1 MMIKAMSQ
9 AGLNLF
15 IPMELLI
22 NSLNALS
29 LSEKRQI
36 SQLLNE
42 AIAQAEEENWREDE
56 ATKREIQLVRDE
68 YANGNYSEFSNIKEQ
83 LKQGSIKRAERD
95 LGLVEEW
102 FNLEEEAC

>member
-1 MMIKAMSQ
+1 MIKAMSQ
-9 AGLNLF
+9 TGLNLF

-29 LSEKRQI
+29 LSEKQ
-36 SQLLNE
+36 QLWRILDE
-42 AIAQAEEENWREDE
+42 AIADAEEDDWREDE
-56 ATKREIQLVRDE
+56 ETKKEIQLVRDE
-68 YANGNYSEFSNIKEQ
+68 YANGSYSKSSNIKEQ
-83 LKQGSIKRAERD
+83 LKQGAIKRAERD

>member
-1 MMIKAMSQ
+1 MSQ
-9 AGLNLF
+9 TRLNLF

-42 AIAQAEEENWREDE
+42 AIADNEEENWREDE
-56 ATKREIQLVRDE
+56 ETKKEIQLVRDE
-68 YANGNYSEFSNIKEQ
+68 YANGSYSKFSNIKEQ
-83 LKQGSIKRAERD
+83 LKQGSITRAERD

-102 FNLEEEAC
+102 FNLEEEAY

>member
-1 MMIKAMSQ
+1 MIKAMSQ
-9 AGLNLF
+9 TGLNLF

-29 LSEKRQI
+29 LSEKQ
-36 SQLLNE
+36 QLWRILDE
-42 AIAQAEEENWREDE
+42 AIADAEEDDWREDE
-56 ATKREIQLVRDE
+56 ETKKEIQLVRDE
-68 YANGNYSEFSNIKEQ
+68 YATGNYSKFSNIKEQ

-102 FNLEEEAC
+102 FNLEEEAY

>member
-1 MMIKAMSQ
+1 MSQ
-9 AGLNLF
+9 TGLNLF

-22 NSLNALS
+22 NSFNALS

-42 AIAQAEEENWREDE
+42 AIADAEEENWREDE
-56 ATKREIQLVRDE
+56 ETKKEIQLVRHE
-68 YANGNYSEFSNIKEQ
+68 YATGNYSKYSNIKEQ
-83 LKQGSIKRAERD
+83 LKQGSITRAERD

-102 FNLEEEAC
+102 FNLEEEAY